1 MRHGFPIAAVVI
13 AALIATSAPAAPAP
27 EAGPAL
33 PAGAVFM
40 IGTPDGLGG
49 EFGGAEESWPEYLK
63 VFPKPV
69 VYTVGKSKVTD
80 WPYIHPSNDDKWAGG
95 RPHTFTIRFASE
107 KGDPRP
113 LCLIIGL
120 NDAMPRPPLVTV
132 AVNGAALPPQR
143 APAGVARGAFD
154 PDLPHTPGT
163 MIFILPAGAV
173 RAGDNEITIHCETAS
188 WIVYDYV
195 LLTANATPPK
205 LPAQPPPRKPR
216 AKKAADAEPERDDT
230 LLEKALAG
238 PLAGAEEVVFAA
250 RQPGKDGHWYANF
263 SYYAEDAQRLTYG
276 DGGKLCRMDLRSG
289 KVTVLLDDPKGG
301 VRDPQV
307 HYDGKRIVFS
317 YRKSGGLHYNL
328 YEMSADGSGLRQL
341 TDGPYDD
348 IEPTYL
354 ADGGIMFVS
363 SRCQRWVNCWLTQVA
378 VLYRCDAD
386 GRNVRMVSSN
396 NEQDN
401 TPWPLHDGTILYT
414 RWEYVDRSQVHYHHL
429 WIVNPD
435 GADQMVYYGNQWPGL
450 VMIDSKP
457 IPGTDKIVSIFS
469 PGHGQKEH
477 AGPVAVVDPNAGPDD
492 PAAGR
497 IIARGGDFRDPY
509 PLSEDCLLVA
519 RGADLLVM
527 NGRGAVQTV
536 YTLSEADRKA
546 GLWLHE
552 PRPLMPREREP
563 VVAAKSNRSEAA
575 GRLMLVDVTKGRN
588 MAGVRPGDVKKL
600 LVLESLPKPINF
612 TGGME
617 PLSYG
622 GTFTLERVLGTVPVE
637 ADGSAYFEAPALR
650 SLIFVALDERD
661 LAVKRMQSFVTLQPG
676 ETSGCVGCHEKR
688 TDTGPRDILPSAFAR
703 PPSRLSPVAGVPAV
717 YDFPRDI
724 QPILDRHC
732 VKCHGYE
739 KTAEGGPRAGG
750 IILTGDRGPM
760 FSHSY
765 HQLSVHQ
772 QFADGRNR
780 PQSNYAPYAFGS
792 GGSPLMK
799 LCDSGHYG
807 VKLEPRERTML
818 RLWLD
823 TGAPYPGT
831 YAALGCGMVGGY
843 AQNSLDRSDQ
853 KWPSVQAA
861 AEVLKDRCGK
871 CHTGGLALPN
881 SPSDDRG
888 MPPWAIQYGD
898 PKTRFTR
905 HILYNLSRPEISLLV
920 LAPLAKAAGGWGLC
934 HEAAGKPSDAGGVIA
949 GTQDAAYQ
957 VLLASV
963 RDAAKHLDEIKR
975 FDMPGFRPRDAYV
988 RELKRYGV
996 LPADQP
1002 SGAPLDPYALEEK
1015 YWQTFWYRPAK
1026 Q

>member
-1 MRHGFPIAAVVI
+1 MRHGIPIAAVVI
-13 AALIATSAPAAPAP
+13 AVMAGVAAAAAPAPAP
-27 EAGPAL
+27 EAAPAL
-33 PAGAVFM
+33 PPGAVFT
-40 IGTPDGLGG
+40 IGTPDGLAG
-49 EFGGAEESWPEYLK
+49 EFGCAEESWPNYLK
-63 VFPKPV
+63 VFPKPI

-95 RPHTFTIRFASE
+95 RPHTFTIRFAGE
-107 KGDPRP
+107 KADPRP

-132 AVNGAALPPQR
+132 AMNGAALPPER
-143 APAGVARGAFD
+143 APAGVARGA
-154 PDLPHTPGT
+154 
-163 MIFILPAGAV
+163 
-173 RAGDNEITIHCETAS
+173 
-188 WIVYDYV
+188 
-195 LLTANATPPK
+195 
-205 LPAQPPPRKPR
+205 
-216 AKKAADAEPERDDT
+216 
-230 LLEKALAG
+230 
-238 PLAGAEEVVFAA
+238 
-250 RQPGKDGHWYANF
+250 
-263 SYYAEDAQRLTYG
+263 
-276 DGGKLCRMDLRSG
+276 
-289 KVTVLLDDPKGG
+289 
-301 VRDPQV
+301 
-307 HYDGKRIVFS
+307 
-317 YRKSGGLHYNL
+317 
-328 YEMSADGSGLRQL
+328 
-341 TDGPYDD
+341 
-348 IEPTYL
+348 
-354 ADGGIMFVS
+354 
-363 SRCQRWVNCWLTQVA
+363 
-378 VLYRCDAD
+378 
-386 GRNVRMVSSN
+386 
-396 NEQDN
+396 
-401 TPWPLHDGTILYT
+401 
-414 RWEYVDRSQVHYHHL
+414 
-429 WIVNPD
+429 
-435 GADQMVYYGNQWPGL
+435 
-450 VMIDSKP
+450 
-457 IPGTDKIVSIFS
+457 
-469 PGHGQKEH
+469 
-477 AGPVAVVDPNAGPDD
+477 
-492 PAAGR
+492 
-497 IIARGGDFRDPY
+497 
-509 PLSEDCLLVA
+509 
-519 RGADLLVM
+519 
-527 NGRGAVQTV
+527 VQTV
-536 YTLSEADRKA
+536 YSLSEADRKA

-563 VVAAKSNRSEAA
+563 VVVAKSNRAEAV

-688 TDTGPRDILPSAFAR
+688 TDVGPRDLAPSAFAR

-807 VKLEPRERTML
+807 VKLQPRERTML

-843 AQNSLDRSDQ
+843 AQNALDRSDQ

-871 CHTGGLALPN
+871 CHTGALALPD

-905 HILYNLSRPEISLLV
+905 HILYNLSRPEMSLLV

-934 HEAAGKPSDAGGVIA
+934 REAAGKPGDAGGGVIA

-963 RDAAKHLDEIKR
+963 REAAKRLDEIKR

-988 RELKRYGV
+988 REFKRYGI

-1002 SGAPLDPYALEEK
+1002 SGALLDPYVLEEK
-1015 YWQTFWYRPAK
+1015 YWQTFWYRPGK